1 MAACSFYVS
10 YPSQFSNDQVMMDGQ
25 NYMLDDGDIRD
36 ELVFHHPSQSA
47 DSSSSRNSISSDKRS
62 SLLQDYFK
70 SANALSR
77 SIIMEK
83 CSVEQQHSKQWTVMS
98 DSKRD
103 EIVDK
108 YFVPSDVREQYD
120 AGLIG
125 ARRSGSRLSLDN
137 HMYSSQDDFS
147 ERYHGGMEHTDG
159 LVQVH
164 VYGYYCMMMTNS
176 SIIAIVCT
184 NN

>member
-10 YPSQFSNDQVMMDGQ
+10 YPSQFSNDQMMDSQ
-25 NYMLDDGDIRD
+25 NYMDDSDIRD
-36 ELVFHHPSQSA
+36 ELIFHPSQSSA
-47 DSSSSRNSISSDKRS
+47 GTSRNSISSEKRS

-70 SANALSR
+70 SSNALSR

-83 CSVEQQHSKQWTVMS
+83 CSVEQQHSKQWTGLS

-108 YFVPSDVREQYD
+108 YFVPSDVRDQYD

-125 ARRSGSRLSLDN
+125 SRRSGSRLSLDN
-137 HMYSSQDDFS
+137 HMYSSQEDFV
-147 ERYHGGMEHTDG
+147 ERYNGGMEHIDG
-159 LVQVH
+159 HQV
-164 VYGYYCMMMTNS
+164 
-176 SIIAIVCT
+176 
-184 NN
+184 